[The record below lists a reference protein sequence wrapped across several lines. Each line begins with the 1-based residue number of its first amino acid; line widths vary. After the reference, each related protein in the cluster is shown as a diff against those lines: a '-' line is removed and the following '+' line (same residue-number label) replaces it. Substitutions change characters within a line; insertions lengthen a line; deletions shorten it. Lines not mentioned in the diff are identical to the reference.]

1 MNGAEKI
8 FDFGIKPYLGY
19 YKIFDI
25 KFFFEDSLNINFD
38 KNLTN
43 PMIDVLDLGWN
54 QIVYPEDVSEDD
66 TKRAFEMTDFIP

>member
-38 KNLTN
+38 KKLTN

-54 QIVYPEDVSEDD
+54 QIV
-66 TKRAFEMTDFIP
+66 